1 MGLAKKMLYRITAKN
16 GKIGFW
22 CIPTLDKATRFMFE
36 RHRISIQQGRVVVSM
51 GALLSFTQVDCR
63 VGSLQ
68 RAYTRLFWWEKGPEN
83 LSNPIQCVEGP
94 RMLLVWSLKGCWDL
108 YWNPLG
114 IAKKKTTY
122 SLATKHGWK
131 ISHFSDLPHGNPPWL
146 GIIHG
151 QRLCWPSSASGWG
164 LLSHRSV
171 ALRSLEPDSPAGSAT
186 DGLTSCRC
194 SWTAGTTPT
203 LMAAL
208 SWILNTGTRGEDMGN
223 QGKRCTMDEDVGDD
237 WGHEF
242 NLHRKRSKRWGWLG
256 WGW

>member
-151 QRLCWPSSASGWG
+151 QRLCWPFRLRLGPPFAPKCRLEEFGAGLPSGVGDRLTGW
-164 LLSHRSV
+164 H
-171 ALRSLEPDSPAGSAT
+171 PAVF
-186 DGLTSCRC
+186 CR
-194 SWTAGTTPT
+194 WTAGTTPT

-223 QGKRCTMDEDVGDD
+223 QGKRCTMDEDVGDV
-237 WGHEF
+237 GT
-242 NLHRKRSKRWGWLG
+242 KRSWWGWLG